1 MVLRLGIDVGGTNTD
16 AVILRGREVLA
27 GVKSATTED
36 VMSGISNALEAVLEK
51 AGVAREA
58 IDVTMIGTTH
68 FTNAV
73 VERKGLDQV
82 AAIRLGLPATACLP
96 PMVDWPE
103 DLVEMVGG
111 HRYLLRGGYEFDGRE
126 IAALDEDELIRI
138 AGEITEKG
146 IKAAAIS
153 SVFSP
158 VNRDM
163 EERARDI
170 LQEHCPGLPV
180 VLSCE
185 IGRLGLLE
193 RESAAIMNASLL
205 SLSDRTV
212 EAFGRALS
220 EAGLT
225 CPFYVTQNDGTLMA
239 ADMVRRFPVLTFAS
253 GPTNSM
259 RGAAFLTGVKEAIVI
274 DIGGTTTDVGSLHHG
289 FPRQAATVVD
299 VGGVRT
305 NFRMPDVFSI
315 GLGGGTMITGD
326 ADNLQIGP
334 KSVGYRLPQEA
345 LVFGGKTLT
354 TTDIA
359 VRAGMAEVG
368 DAAKVAEIDPALVE
382 AAKAQIAEM
391 LEMAVERSRVSP
403 DPIPVIAVGGGSILA
418 PDRIGDLEVL
428 RPENFAV
435 ANAVGA
441 AIAQISGEVDRIYA
455 LEGTTREECLA
466 NAEREASDAAVSA
479 GAKPE
484 TLIVIE
490 REDVPL
496 AYLPGNATRIHLKVV
511 GEMGENHA

>member
-466 NAEREASDAAVSA
+466 NAEREASDAAISA